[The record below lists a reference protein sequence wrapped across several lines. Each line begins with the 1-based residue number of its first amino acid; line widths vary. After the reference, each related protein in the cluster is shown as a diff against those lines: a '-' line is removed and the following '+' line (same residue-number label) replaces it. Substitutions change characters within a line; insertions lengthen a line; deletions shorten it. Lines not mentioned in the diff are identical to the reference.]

1 MKEDVMTRSTLMQY
15 FEWYLPA
22 DHNHWNHLKNDA
34 PHLKQLGISHVWMP
48 PAFKATGPED
58 VGYGIYDLFDLGEFD
73 QKGTVATKYGTKD
86 KYLDA
91 IGTLHEQ
98 GIRVIADIVLN
109 HKAGGDYKESFQVR
123 RMNPDNR
130 QESISEPYVIEGYT
144 GYDFQGRKDV
154 YSDFKWHWYHFTGLD
169 FDAAHNETGIYQIV
183 GENKGWANQ
192 DQVDGEHGNYDYLM
206 FNDIDFKHPE
216 VVEHLKKW
224 VQWFI
229 ELTQI
234 DGFRIDAAKHIGEG
248 FITSFIEFIRQEIKP
263 DLYAFAE
270 YWKDSEV
277 ESQHYINDTANQLD
291 LVDVP
296 LHMNFFQASKDGNA
310 FDLRTIFDGS
320 LVQTNPD
327 FAVTFVENHDTQRG
341 QALESTVEE
350 WFKPAAYALILL
362 RQQGLPTLFYGD
374 YYGISGEFGQV
385 AFKEI
390 LDKLLTIRQLHTYG
404 HQIDYF
410 DHPSCIGWV
419 YQGDKEHPQG
429 LACVISN
436 ADEGYKD
443 MDMGILNAS
452 KVFVDATGHRFD
464 TVQLDENGWGRFYVN
479 PGSVSVWIEKTD

>member
-1 MKEDVMTRSTLMQY
+1 MTRSTLMQY

-22 DHNHWNHLKNDA
+22 DHDHWNRLKNDA
-34 PHLKQLGISHVWMP
+34 PHLKELGISHVWTP
-48 PAFKATGPED
+48 PAFKATGPDD

-73 QKGTVATKYGTKD
+73 QKGTIPTKYGTKD
-86 KYLDA
+86 EYLAA
-91 IGTLHEQ
+91 IHALNEQ
-98 GIRVIADIVLN
+98 GIAVIADIVLN
-109 HKAGGDYKESFQVR
+109 HKAGGDYQESFQVR

-130 QESISEPYVIEGYT
+130 QESLSEPYEIKGYT
-144 GYDFQGRKDV
+144 GYDFQGRNDV
-154 YSDFKWHWYHFTGLD
+154 YNDFKWHWYHFTGLD

-216 VVEHLKKW
+216 VVEHLKDW
-224 VQWFI
+224 VKWFI
-229 ELTQI
+229 ETTQV
-234 DGFRIDAAKHIGEG
+234 DGFRIDAAKHIGEDY
-248 FITSFIEFIRQEIKP
+248 IASFMEFVRQEIKP

-270 YWKDSEV
+270 YWKDSEAD
-277 ESQHYINDTANQLD
+277 SQSYIDGTDYQLD

-296 LHMNFFQASKDGNA
+296 LHMNFFQAGNEGQS

-320 LVQTNPD
+320 LVKTKPD

-341 QALESTVEE
+341 QALESTVAD

-374 YYGISGEFGQV
+374 YYGISGEFGQA
-385 AFKEI
+385 AFNEI
-390 LDKLLTIRQLHTYG
+390 LDKLLAIRQHHTYG
-404 HQIDYF
+404 PQVDYL
-410 DHPSCIGWV
+410 DHPNCIGWV
-419 YQGDKEHPQG
+419 CQGDNEHPKG

-443 MDMGILNAS
+443 MDMGTLNAG
-452 KVFVDATGHRFD
+452 KVFVDATGHRQD
-464 TVQLDENGWGRFYVN
+464 TIQLDENGWGRFYVN
-479 PGSVSVWIEKTD
+479 PGSVSVWVEE